1 MRCLAPPKL
10 AKHKASQSGGPLRT
24 PDGRYIIVR
33 GRLWRAANPDLP
45 DDNRQSL
52 VNQLMDARRAVG
64 AAKRDGDPEAERLAR
79 ARVNEAKVALG

>member
-1 MRCLAPPKL
+1 M
-10 AKHKASQSGGPLRT
+10 
-24 PDGRYIIVR
+24 R